1 MSIAD
6 IRKDYAR
13 ASLEE
18 RDAPRDPLDLFRRWL
33 DEAIKSEVPEPTA
46 MTLATASRDGVPS
59 ARMVLLKGVDERGF
73 LFFTN
78 YESQKGRELAE
89 NPRAALVFH
98 WAELERQVRVSGS
111 VERLP
116 REESEAYFHSRP
128 RTSQIGAWASEQSK
142 AVESRHELEKRVAYY
157 LLRHAIGT
165 VPLPPFWG
173 GFVLHHR
180 VIEFWQG
187 RPSRLHDRLRY
198 THDSGVWKI
207 ERLFP

>member
-46 MTLATASRDGVPS
+46 MTLATASHDGAPS

-73 LFFTN
+73 LFYTN
-78 YESQKGRELAE
+78 YESQKGRELTE

-98 WAELERQVRVSGS
+98 WPELERQVRIAGS
-111 VERLP
+111 VERLS
-116 REESEAYFHSRP
+116 REESETYFHSRP

-173 GFVLHHR
+173 GYVVHHDA
-180 VIEFWQG
+180 IEFWQG

-198 THDSGVWKI
+198 TRDAGVWKI